1 MSDIIS
7 QAIALY
13 TPTPNAAN
21 KGNFIP
27 PLLKERGLGGEAGE
41 AVGAGAASLLILDG
55 AMGTMIQRFHLTEDD
70 FRGEMFKDWPVRLQG
85 NNELIS
91 LTRPDVLRQIHRE
104 YLEAGADIIT
114 ANTFS
119 AQRISQA
126 DYQTEDYVVEMNRAA
141 LQIAREEAERMTR
154 LTPNKPRYVVATIG
168 PTNRTLSMSPDVENP
183 AYRALTFDQ
192 LCEAYEEQM
201 MVLSEGGVD
210 LFMLETIFD
219 TLNAKAGLMA
229 ARRVKERTGRRIP
242 IMLSVTI
249 ADASGR
255 TLSGQTLDAFLA
267 SVQHDEDI
275 FSVGLNCS
283 FGAEDM
289 RPYLRVLSE
298 KAPYY
303 ISAHPNAGL
312 PDEEGNYTETPEM
325 MAAAIKGFIDDG
337 VNIVGGCCGSTPDHI
352 RAIAEMAKRRQA
364 RIRPTE
370 GKIDWLAG
378 LEGFTPLKGTFMN
391 VGERCNVAGSR
402 KFLRLINEKQYDE
415 ALGIARKQVR
425 DGASLIDVNMD
436 DGLLDAKEEMTH
448 FLNLMASDPEVAR
461 IPWMIDS
468 SRFEVIEAALKC
480 VQGKCVVNSISLKEG
495 EEKFLSHARTIRQ
508 YGAAM
513 VVMAFDEQGQATTY
527 ERKIEICAR
536 AYRLLTEEARVDPHD
551 IIFDPNVLTVATGM
565 KEHDAY
571 GLDFIRAT
579 EWITQNL
586 PYAHVSGGVSN
597 LSFAFR
603 GNNYLREAMHA
614 VFLYHGMQRGMDM
627 GIVNPASKVMYG
639 DIPADL
645 LTLIDDVI
653 LYRRDDAAERL
664 IDKAAELLQAKDQL
678 QAVEKPKV
686 DRSTIP
692 LVDRLKEALRM
703 GDDEFLQSDLEEA
716 LQQYSAPGDI
726 IEGPLMQGMQQVGD
740 LFGEGKMFLPQVVK
754 SARTMKKAVALLQP
768 YLERAKDANA
778 KSNGRYLVATVK
790 GDVHDI
796 GKNIVTVVLGC
807 NNFEVID
814 LGVMVPAE
822 QIVQTAIERNVDFIA
837 LSGLITPS
845 LDEMCNTA
853 RALTEAGITVPL
865 LVGGATTSPLH
876 TALKIA
882 PLYKGPV
889 FHVKDASINA
899 VLSMQLMGPDRERVI
914 TENAQQQAELVKKHE
929 AQKRAKELL
938 SQATESPQD
947 KATIKG
953 CPCGCDDPKHIL
965 RRLVIDWSKET
976 LPRPS
981 FIGYRAEPHIRISEV
996 RKLIN
1001 WTYFFNLWRVRK
1013 GTPEAEKIKQEA
1025 ELLLNKL
1032 EKRHYMQAEVGFY
1045 PAYGTEN
1052 SIVLPGAVGGKDL
1065 VLPTPRQR
1073 HPAKAGAPC
1082 LALCDYVA
1090 PRPYEDYVGVFAI
1103 TVSPSLIEELE
1114 RVKQTNDDYQALLL
1128 QSVCDRLA
1136 EATSEWLHREVRT
1149 RLWGY
1154 SPDEHL
1160 ALEELSRAA
1169 YQGIRPAVGYP
1180 SLPDQQLIFPVS
1192 RLLDF
1197 KALGIKL
1204 TENGAMYPQ
1213 SSTCGLYLSSPH
1225 ATYFMVSKQE

>member
-1 MSDIIS
+1 MVE
-7 QAIALY
+7 
-13 TPTPNAAN
+13 T
-21 KGNFIP
+21 NFEYFSN
-27 PLLKERGLGGEAGE
+27 LLSERM
-41 AVGAGAASLLILDG
+41 LILDG
-55 AMGTMIQRFHLTEDD
+55 AMGTMIQKYGLSEDD
-70 FRGEMFKDWPVRLQG
+70 FRGELFKNWPVKIKG
-85 NNELIS
+85 NNDVIA
-91 LTRPDVLRQIHRE
+91 LTQPEVLRQIQRQ

-126 DYQTEDYVVEMNRAA
+126 DYSCEDYVVQMNRASA
-141 LQIAREEAERMTR
+141 RIARQEAERMTQ
-154 LTPNKPRYVVATIG
+154 LTPQKPRFVAASIG

-192 LCEAYEEQM
+192 LREAYEEQM
-201 MVLSEGGVD
+201 MVLSEERVD
-210 LFMLETIFD
+210 LFLFETIFD
-219 TLNAKAGLMA
+219 TLNTKAALMA
-229 ARRVKERTGRRIP
+229 ARNVKQRTGRRIP
-242 IMLSVTI
+242 LMLSVTI

-267 SVQHDEDI
+267 SVQYDEDI
-275 FSVGLNCS
+275 LSVGLNCS

-289 RPYLRVLSE
+289 RPYLRVLAD
-298 KAPYY
+298 KAPYF

-312 PDEEGNYTETPEM
+312 PDEEGNYNETPDM
-325 MAAAIKGFIDDG
+325 MARAIEHFIDDG
-337 VNIVGGCCGSTPDHI
+337 CVNIVGGCCGSTPEHI
-352 RAIAEMAKRRQA
+352 KAIYQITQGRKGRVRPAQGKVGWLSGLESFS
-364 RIRPTE
+364 PTE
-370 GKIDWLAG
+370 GM
-378 LEGFTPLKGTFMN
+378 FMN

-436 DGLLDAKEEMTH
+436 DGLLDAAHEMTH

-468 SRFEVIEAALKC
+468 SRFDVIEAALKC

-495 EEKFLSHARTIRQ
+495 EEKFLAHARTIQ
-508 YGAAM
+508 HYGAAM

-527 ERKIEICAR
+527 ERKIEICHR
-536 AYRLLTEEARVDPHD
+536 AYQLLTQQAGVDPHD

-579 EWITQNL
+579 AWIKQNL
-586 PYAHVSGGVSN
+586 PHAHVSGGVSN

-614 VFLYHGMQRGMDM
+614 VFLYHGMHEGMDM

-639 DIPADL
+639 DIPTDL
-645 LTLIDDVI
+645 LELIEDVI

-664 IDKAAELLQAKDQL
+664 IDKAQELLQQKDQL
-678 QAVEKPKV
+678 KKV
-686 DRSTIP
+686 DTPKIDRTTIP

-703 GDDEFLQSDLEEA
+703 GDDEFLQPDLEEA
-716 LQQYSAPGDI
+716 LQQYAAPGDI

-754 SARTMKKAVALLQP
+754 SARTMKKAVAILQP
-768 YLERAKDANA
+768 YLERAKNA
-778 KSNGRYLVATVK
+778 STKSNGRYLVATVK

-822 QIVQTAIERNVDFIA
+822 QIVQKAIESQADFIA

-853 RALTEAGITVPL
+853 RALTEAGVTVPL

-899 VLSMQLMGPDRERVI
+899 VLSMQLMGPERERI
-914 TENAQQQAELVKKHE
+914 IAENKLQQAELVKKHK

-938 SQATESPQD
+938 QQAGSTPKSQVTM
-947 KATIKG
+947 KG

-965 RRLVIDWSKET
+965 RRLVIDWDKEA
-976 LPRPS
+976 LPRPTY
-981 FIGYRAEPHIRISEV
+981 IGYHDIPHIDIAEV
-996 RKLIN
+996 RHYIN
-1001 WTYFFNLWRVRK
+1001 WTYFYNLWRVHK
-1013 GTPEAEKIKQEA
+1013 GSTEADNVRHEAEQ
-1025 ELLLNKL
+1025 LLDDLAL
-1032 EKRHYMQAEVGFY
+1032 RHFMRAQVGFY
-1045 PAYGTEN
+1045 PAYSTVN

-1065 VLPTPRQR
+1065 ELPTPRQK
-1073 HPAKAGAPC
+1073 HPAHPGAAC
-1082 LALCDYVA
+1082 LSLCDYVA

-1114 RVKQTNDDYQALLL
+1114 AVKQTNDDYHAILL

-1136 EATSEWLHREVRT
+1136 EATSEWLHREVRMH
-1149 RLWGY
+1149 LWGY
-1154 SPDEHL
+1154 APNEQLSMT
-1160 ALEELSRAA
+1160 ELSKAA

-1192 RLLDF
+1192 RLLNF
-1197 KALGIKL
+1197 KALGITL

-1225 ATYFMVSKQE
+1225 ATYFMISKT

>member
-1 MSDIIS
+1 MVE
-7 QAIALY
+7 
-13 TPTPNAAN
+13 T
-21 KGNFIP
+21 NFEYFSN
-27 PLLKERGLGGEAGE
+27 LLSERI
-41 AVGAGAASLLILDG
+41 LILDG
-55 AMGTMIQRFHLTEDD
+55 AMGTMIQKYGLSEDD
-70 FRGEMFKDWPVRLQG
+70 FRGELFKNWPVKIKG
-85 NNELIS
+85 NNDVIA
-91 LTRPDVLRQIHRE
+91 LTQPEVLRQIQRQ

-126 DYQTEDYVVEMNRAA
+126 DYNCEDYVVQMNRASA
-141 LQIAREEAERMTR
+141 RIARQEAERMTQ
-154 LTPNKPRYVVATIG
+154 LTPQKPRFVAASIG

-201 MVLSEGGVD
+201 MVLSEEKVD
-210 LFMLETIFD
+210 LFLFETIFD
-219 TLNAKAGLMA
+219 TLNTKAALMA
-229 ARRVKERTGRRIP
+229 ARHVKQRTGRRTP

-275 FSVGLNCS
+275 LSVGLNCS

-289 RPYLRVLSE
+289 RPYLRVLAD

-312 PDEEGNYTETPEM
+312 PDEEGNYNETPDM
-325 MAAAIKGFIDDG
+325 MARAIEHFIDDG
-337 VNIVGGCCGSTPDHI
+337 CVNIVGGCCGSTPEHI
-352 RAIAEMAKRRQA
+352 NAIYQMAQGRVGRV
-364 RIRPTE
+364 RPTQ
-370 GKIDWLAG
+370 GKVDWLAG
-378 LEGFTPLKGTFMN
+378 LESFSPTEGMFMN

-436 DGLLDAKEEMTH
+436 DGLLDAAHEMTH

-468 SRFEVIEAALKC
+468 SRFDVIEAALKC

-495 EEKFLSHARTIRQ
+495 EEKFLAHARTIRH

-527 ERKIEICAR
+527 ERKIEICNR
-536 AYRLLTEEARVDPHD
+536 AYQLLTQQAGVDPHD

-579 EWITQNL
+579 AWIKQNL
-586 PYAHVSGGVSN
+586 PHAHVSGGVSN

-614 VFLYHGMQRGMDM
+614 VFLYHGMHEGMDM

-639 DIPADL
+639 DIPTDL
-645 LTLIDDVI
+645 LELIEDVI
-653 LYRRDDAAERL
+653 LYRREDAAERL
-664 IDKAAELLQAKDQL
+664 IDKAQELLQQKDQL
-678 QAVEKPKV
+678 KMADAPKI
-686 DRSTIP
+686 DRTTIP

-703 GDDEFLQSDLEEA
+703 GDDEFLESDLEEA
-716 LQQYSAPGDI
+716 LQQYEAPGDI

-768 YLERAKDANA
+768 YLERAKNA
-778 KSNGRYLVATVK
+778 STKSNGRYLVATVK

-822 QIVQTAIERNVDFIA
+822 QIVQKAIESKVDFIA

-853 RALTEAGITVPL
+853 RALTEAGVTVPL

-899 VLSMQLMGPDRERVI
+899 VLSMQLMGPERERI
-914 TENAQQQAELVKKHE
+914 IAENEQQQAELVKKHE
-929 AQKRAKELL
+929 VQKRAKELL
-938 SQATESPQD
+938 QQASTTPKSQVTMN
-947 KATIKG
+947 G

-965 RRLVIDWSKET
+965 RRLFIDWDKEA
-976 LPRPS
+976 LPHPT
-981 FIGYRAEPHIRISEV
+981 FIGYHDIPHIDIAEV
-996 RKLIN
+996 RHFIN
-1001 WTYFFNLWRVRK
+1001 WTYFYNLWRVHK
-1013 GTPEAEKIKQEA
+1013 GSAEADNVRHEA
-1025 ELLLNKL
+1025 ELLLNEL
-1032 EKRHYMQAEVGFY
+1032 EHHHFMRAQVGFY
-1045 PAYGTEN
+1045 PAYGTAN

-1065 VLPTPRQR
+1065 ELPTPRQK
-1073 HPAKAGAPC
+1073 HPANAGAAC
-1082 LALCDYVA
+1082 LSLCDYVA

-1114 RVKQTNDDYQALLL
+1114 AVKQTNDDYRAILL

-1136 EATSEWLHREVRT
+1136 EATSEWLHREVRM

-1154 SPDEHL
+1154 APNEHL
-1160 ALEELSRAA
+1160 SMAKLSKAA
-1169 YQGIRPAVGYP
+1169 YQGIRPAIGYP

-1192 RLLDF
+1192 RLLNF
-1197 KALGIKL
+1197 KALGITL

-1225 ATYFMVSKQE
+1225 ATYFMVSKS

>member
-1 MSDIIS
+1 MPDTFT
-7 QAIALY
+7 ALQQ
-13 TPTPNAAN
+13 TLQHR
-21 KGNFIP
+21 IM
-27 PLLKERGLGGEAGE
+27 
-41 AVGAGAASLLILDG
+41 ILDG
-55 AMGTMIQRFHLTEDD
+55 AMGTMIQRYQLTEDD
-70 FRGEMFKDWPVRLQG
+70 FRGQFFADWPVRLHG
-85 NNELIS
+85 DNDLIS
-91 LTRPDVLRQIHRE
+91 LTRPDVLRQIHRD
-104 YLEAGADIIT
+104 YLEAGADIIS
-114 ANTFS
+114 ANTFN
-119 AQRISQA
+119 AQRVSQA
-126 DYQTEDYVVEMNRAA
+126 DYKTEDYIRQMNEAA
-141 LQIAREEAERMTR
+141 IQLARSEADRMTAI
-154 LTPNKPRYVVATIG
+154 TPKRPRYVAASIG

-192 LCEAYEEQM
+192 LCAAYEEQM
-201 MVLSEGGVD
+201 LVLSKGGAD
-210 LFMLETIFD
+210 IFLIETIFD
-219 TLNAKAGLMA
+219 TLNAKAALMA
-229 ARRVKERTGRRIP
+229 ARHVKEITGHRIP

-275 FSVGLNCS
+275 LSVGLNCS

-289 RPYLRVLSE
+289 RPYLRALAE
-298 KAPYY
+298 RAPYF

-312 PDEEGNYTETPEM
+312 PDEEGNYVETPAM
-325 MAAAIKGFIDDG
+325 MAQAISAFIDDG
-337 VNIVGGCCGSTPDHI
+337 SVNIVGGCCGSTPTHI
-352 RAIAEMAKRRQA
+352 RAIAQMAEGRA
-364 RIRPTE
+364 VRPRPE
-370 GKIDWLAG
+370 QGKVDWLAG
-378 LEGFTPLKGTFMN
+378 LESFSPVPGMFMN

-436 DGLLDAKEEMTH
+436 DGLLDAKQEMTH

-461 IPWMIDS
+461 IPWMLDS
-468 SRFEVIEAALKC
+468 SRFDVIEAALKC

-495 EEKFLSHARTIRQ
+495 EEVFLSHARTINQ

-527 ERKIEICAR
+527 ERKIEICGR
-536 AYRLLTEEARVDPHD
+536 AYQLLTEQAGVKPCD

-565 KEHDAY
+565 KEHDSY

-579 EWITQNL
+579 GWIKKNL
-586 PYAHVSGGVSN
+586 PGAHVSGGVSN

-603 GNNYLREAMHA
+603 GNNFLREAMHA
-614 VFLYHGMQRGMDM
+614 VFLYHGMKQGMDM

-645 LTLIDDVI
+645 LTLIEDVI
-653 LYRRDDAAERL
+653 LFRRADAAERL
-664 IDKAAELLQAKDQL
+664 TDKAQEILAAKNQEAA
-678 QAVEKPKV
+678 QPVAKTQV
-686 DRSTIP
+686 DRSATP
-692 LVDRLKEALRM
+692 VEERLREALRM
-703 GDDEFLQSDLEEA
+703 GDDEFLQADLEEA
-716 LQQYSAPGDI
+716 LQQYAMPGDI
-726 IEGPLMQGMQQVGD
+726 IEGPLMQGMQVVGD

-768 YLERAKDANA
+768 YLEKARQKGA
-778 KSNGRYLVATVK
+778 KSNGKYLVATVK

-822 QIVQTAIERNVDFIA
+822 KIVQAAIESKADFIA

-853 RALTEAGITVPL
+853 RALAEAGITVPL

-899 VLSMQLMGPDRERVI
+899 VLSMQLMGPERDRVLAD
-914 TENAQQQAELVKKHE
+914 NAREQAELVKKHE
-929 AQKRAKELL
+929 AQKRAKDILQ
-938 SQATESPQD
+938 QAANSPKD
-947 KATIKG
+947 TIKG
-953 CPCGCDDPKHIL
+953 CPCGHDHAAQAVH
-965 RRLVIDWSKET
+965 RLQIDWSKEP
-976 LPRPS
+976 LPRPTY
-981 FIGYRAEPHIRISEV
+981 IGYRPLPHIDIAEV
-996 RKLIN
+996 RQYIN
-1001 WTYFFNLWRVRK
+1001 WIYFYNLWRVHK
-1013 GTPEAEKIKQEA
+1013 DSAEAAKVKAEAEA
-1025 ELLLNKL
+1025 LLDDL
-1032 EKRHYMQAEVGFY
+1032 EKHHYMQAQVGFY
-1045 PAYGTEN
+1045 PAYGTDH
-1052 SIVLPGAVGGKDL
+1052 SIVLPGAVKGKDL
-1065 VLPTPRQR
+1065 ELPTPRQK
-1073 HPAKAGAPC
+1073 HPANPGEAC
-1082 LALCDYVA
+1082 LSLCDYVA

-1114 RVKQTNDDYQALLL
+1114 RVKATADDYRSILL
-1128 QSVCDRLA
+1128 QGVCDRLA
-1136 EATSEWLHREVRT
+1136 EATSEWLHHEVRT

-1154 SPDEHL
+1154 APDEHL
-1160 ALEELSRAA
+1160 SLKEMARAA

-1180 SLPDQQLIFPVS
+1180 SLPDQRLIFPVS
-1192 RLLDF
+1192 ALLDF

-1213 SSTCGLYLSSPH
+1213 SSTCGLYISSPH
-1225 ATYFMVSKQE
+1225 ARYFMISKD